1 MRDLE
6 KELRE
11 RDQRIDDLLEIVR
24 RQAEEIQRW
33 KARIAELEAALG

>member
-24 RQAEEIQRW
+24 RQAEEI
-33 KARIAELEAALG
+33 E